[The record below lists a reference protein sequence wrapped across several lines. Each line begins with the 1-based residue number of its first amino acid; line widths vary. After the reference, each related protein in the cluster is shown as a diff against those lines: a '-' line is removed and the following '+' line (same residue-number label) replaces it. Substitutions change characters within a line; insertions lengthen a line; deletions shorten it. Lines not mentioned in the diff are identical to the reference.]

1 MYKIDPP
8 DVSEDFANCYETA
21 GHHLQSRLLA
31 CESRGEGWWGWIKA
45 NLNSPSLEHFSFRVG
60 NQLFFVRVI
69 DVDEKIAIPGNPDG
83 YKIIA
88 KKCNGHACLLPM
100 RNVSPSLGSKIVEWK
115 AEGQGWGLVNP
126 DTREPVDPLA
136 LVSTEKIEMTDWEV
150 HDFAVQVVRDYV
162 TEKLGHELMVFQGDP
177 NVNPSIWFVGDDG
190 PEWVVVRFARYP
202 EEEAAPP
209 DNLANIIAD
218 CSKLGKRGHFA
229 SVCFANAEDP
239 FDPINKNSALPLWR
253 GHPSHT
259 KFDGIH
265 LLWEK

>member
-1 MYKIDPP
+1 MYKIEPP
-8 DVSEDFANCYETA
+8 NVSEEFSDCYKCA
-21 GHHLQSRLLA
+21 GHHLQSHLLA
-31 CESRGEGWWGWIKA
+31 CGSRGEGSWGWIKA

-88 KKCNGHACLLPM
+88 KRCNGHACLMPM

-115 AEGQGWGLVNP
+115 TEGQGWGLVNP
-126 DTREPVDPLA
+126 DTGEPIDPLA
-136 LVSTEKIEMTDWEV
+136 LVSDEKIEMTDWEV

-162 TEKLGHELMVFQGDP
+162 TEKLGHELMSSQGDP
-177 NVNPSIWFVGDDG
+177 HVDPSIWFVGDDG

-202 EEEAAPP
+202 QEEASRP
-209 DNLANIIAD
+209 DNLTNIIAG
-218 CSKLGKRGHFA
+218 CSKLGKKGHFA
-229 SVCFANAEDP
+229 SVTFANADDP
-239 FDPINKNSALPLWR
+239 FDFTNKESALPLWR
-253 GHPSHT
+253 GHGSHI

-265 LLWEK
+265 LVWEE